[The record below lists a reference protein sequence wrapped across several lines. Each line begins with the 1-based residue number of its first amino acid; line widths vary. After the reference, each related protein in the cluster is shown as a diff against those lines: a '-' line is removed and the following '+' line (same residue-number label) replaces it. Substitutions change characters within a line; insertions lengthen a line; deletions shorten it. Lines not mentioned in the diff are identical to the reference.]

1 MVGPAAKRRVA
12 KDLTQRG
19 VCSERRACPALVA
32 HRSTV
37 RRAKRVAPDEGLLR
51 KRIRVLAKRHIRYGY
66 RRIAN
71 ELRKEGYNVNVKRV
85 HRLWKEEGFRVKRK
99 PRKRRA
105 LGPSAGVAHQAKH
118 PGDVWCYDFIEDRT
132 ERGGKLRMLTVLDE
146 FTRENHA
153 IRVERSITS
162 QQVIETLEWLFMLH
176 GAPRY
181 IRSDNGPEFIAKALR
196 KWLEERGTQTLYI
209 EPGRPWQNPYIE
221 SFHDKLRD
229 ECLNLELFTD
239 GHQAQ
244 QVVEHWRKEYNEQR
258 SHSSLNYMTPA
269 DFAKHYR
276 NSSRPTASLRSG
288 NAEDPSLEAVKHQTT
303 ENPLTPV
310 GP

>member
-1 MVGPAAKRRVA
+1 VVGPAAKRQVA
-12 KDLTQRG
+12 KTLTQQG
-19 VCSERRACPALVA
+19 VCSERRVCTVLDA

-37 RRAKRVAPDEGLLR
+37 RSTRRVPSDEDILR
-51 KRIRVLAKRHIRYGY
+51 KRIRELANKFIRYGY

-71 ELRKEGYNVNVKRV
+71 ELRKEGWGVNVKRV
-85 HRLWKEEGFRVKRK
+85 HRLWKEEGFKVKRK

-105 LGPSAGVAHQAKH
+105 LGPSPEVAHKATH
-118 PGDVWCYDFIEDRT
+118 PNDVWCYDFIEDRT

-162 QQVIETLEWLFMLH
+162 QQVIDTLQWLFMLH
-176 GAPRY
+176 GTPKY
-181 IRSDNGPEFIAKALR
+181 IRSDNGPEFIATALR
-196 KWLEERGTQTLYI
+196 KWLSERGTKTVYI

-229 ECLNLELFTD
+229 ECLNMELFTD

-244 QVVEHWRKEYNEQR
+244 QVIEHWRREYNEQR

-269 DFAKHYR
+269 DFANQYR
-276 NSSRPTASLRSG
+276 NSSRPTASLRHG
-288 NAEDPSLEAVKHQTT
+288 TGEDPGIEQQAT
-303 ENPLTPV
+303 ENPLTLV

>member
-19 VCSERRACPALVA
+19 ACSERRACTVLDA

-37 RRAKRVAPDEGLLR
+37 RRAKRVALDEGILR

-71 ELRKEGYNVNVKRV
+71 ELRKEGWAVNVKRV

-105 LGPSAGVAHQAKH
+105 LGPSADVAHQAAH

-162 QQVIETLEWLFMLH
+162 RQVIDTLEWLFMLH
-176 GAPRY
+176 GTPQH

-209 EPGRPWQNPYIE
+209 EAGRPWQNPYIE

-229 ECLNLELFTD
+229 ECLNLELFNN
-239 GHQAQ
+239 GHHAQ
-244 QVVEHWRKEYNEQR
+244 EVVEHWRKEYNEQR

-269 DFAKHYR
+269 DFAEQYR
-276 NSSRPTASLRSG
+276 NSSRPTASLRYG
-288 NAEDPSLEAVKHQTT
+288 TGEDPGIEQQTT

>member
-1 MVGPAAKRRVA
+1 M
-12 KDLTQRG
+12 LN
-19 VCSERRACPALVA
+19 A

-37 RRAKRVAPDEGLLR
+37 RRARRVPSDEGLLR
-51 KRIRVLAKRHIRYGY
+51 KRIGVLAKKYIRYGY

-71 ELRKEGYNVNVKRV
+71 ELRKEGWRVNVKRV

-105 LGPSAGVAHQAKH
+105 LGPSAGVAHQAAH

-132 ERGGKLRMLTVLDE
+132 ERGAKLRMLTVLDE

-162 QQVIETLEWLFMLH
+162 QQVIDTLEWLFMLH
-176 GAPRY
+176 GTPQH

-209 EPGRPWQNPYIE
+209 EAGRPWQNPYIE

-229 ECLNLELFTD
+229 ECLNMELFTS
-239 GHQAQ
+239 GKQAQ

-269 DFAKHYR
+269 DFAEQCR
-276 NSSRPTASLRSG
+276 NSSRPTASLRYG
-288 NAEDPSLEAVKHQTT
+288 NGEDPGIEQQTT
-303 ENPLTPV
+303 ENPLTPL